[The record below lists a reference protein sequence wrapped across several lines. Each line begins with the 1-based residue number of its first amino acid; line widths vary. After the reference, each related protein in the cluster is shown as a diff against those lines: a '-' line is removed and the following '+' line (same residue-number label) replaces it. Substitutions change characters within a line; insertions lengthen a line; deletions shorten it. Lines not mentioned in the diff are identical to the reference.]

1 MPSGWANSERFDGLP
16 ARSKNALPAR
26 SDPTPVISGN
36 ISTAGT
42 KDAGTL
48 PPRSQRAKKE
58 ANLARQRFQR
68 GTLLLLGTKT
78 EKRWYGR
85 WREDVVTDSGR
96 VHRVR
101 RQEFLGTLADFP
113 TKKLAARE
121 LDARL
126 GTVNSPTYRPRP
138 TATFEEFA
146 RRWESDVVS
155 QLKPST
161 AANYRMHLRRYLVP
175 YFGRDQLK
183 DIGPEMVQRFVA
195 RQKSAPKTVRNL
207 VVTLQSMWRSARAQ
221 RYVAHDIFDGVVL
234 PKARHTQRFF
244 FAIEDVQKI
253 LSAAEEPYRTW
264 YGLAAETG
272 LRAGELCGLTVDDIN
287 LKRGILQ
294 VRQSAWRGK
303 LGDPKNASSIRV
315 VELSPQACAHLE
327 GSLRSWRPNESRL
340 LFATRNG
347 TPWDQNLLLKRQFR
361 PLLRALG
368 IEVPRGNGFHT
379 FRHANAT
386 LMNSY
391 GASHKLRQQRLGHA
405 AGSLVT
411 EAIYTHVIS
420 QDAKRVAAQLGD
432 AVWGISD
439 VNGREKQ
446 NGLEAVVSK
455 PFLINCE
462 LVAGVG
468 FEPTTSGL

>member
-1 MPSGWANSERFDGLP
+1 M
-16 ARSKNALPAR
+16 
-26 SDPTPVISGN
+26 
-36 ISTAGT
+36 STRKKQNGR
-42 KDAGTL
+42 KVSS
-48 PPRSQRAKKE
+48 RNRRAKKE
-58 ANLARQRFQR
+58 ANLARRRFQR

-85 WREDVVTDSGR
+85 WREDVVAESGR
-96 VHRVR
+96 VRRVR
-101 RQEFLGTLADFP
+101 RQEFLGTLTDYP

-126 GTVNSPTYRPRP
+126 GTINAPTYRARP
-138 TATFEEFA
+138 TATFAEFA
-146 RRWESDVVS
+146 KRWEADVVPL
-155 QLKPST
+155 LKPST
-161 AANYRMHLRRYLVP
+161 ASNYRMHLRRHLVP
-175 YFGRDQLK
+175 FFGKEQVK

-195 RQKSAPKTVRNL
+195 RQQSAPKTVRNL
-207 VVTLQSMWRSARAQ
+207 CVTLQSMWRSARAQ

-234 PKARHTQRFF
+234 PKARRTQRFF
-244 FAIEDVQKI
+244 FAAEEVQKI
-253 LSAAEEPYRTW
+253 ISAAKEPYRTW

-287 LKRGILQ
+287 LERGMLQ

-315 VELSPQACAHLE
+315 VELSPQCCKHVE
-327 GSLRSWRPNESRL
+327 GFLKTWRPNPSRL

-368 IEVPRGNGFHT
+368 IEVPRGNGFHA

-386 LMNSY
+386 LMNSF

-405 AGSLVT
+405 AGSPVT
-411 EAIYTHVIS
+411 DQIYTHVIS
-420 QDAKRVAAQLGD
+420 EDAKRVAAQLGD

-439 VNGREKQ
+439 VNGREKK
-446 NGLEAVVSK
+446 NGLEVAPPK
-455 PFLINCE
+455 PFLVN
-462 LVAGVG
+462 
-468 FEPTTSGL
+468 